1 MVRRRTTRARPVRYI
16 TKMARVDP
24 PTIEESAAHV
34 LPVEGHGLERD
45 PVPLL
50 QVVDAAGVPDSVH
63 VRVAVLGTVSVA
75 VVVT

>member
-1 MVRRRTTRARPVRYI
+1 MA
-16 TKMARVDP
+16 KMARVDP
-24 PTIEESAAHV
+24 PTIEESAAHA

-50 QVVDAAGVPDSVH
+50 QVVDAAGVPDNVH
-63 VRVAVLGTVSVA
+63 VTVTVLGTVFVA